1 MSLQEPLQYKISNW
15 NQLPECLS
23 NNSQDLKICVTNF
36 FNNDVLS
43 GFRIAV
49 VHETMGTLF
58 ACVLNPHGSLITP
71 GYEYHEHELDVT
83 HILEQLK
90 MFGFYITYE
99 AESHLSEAQL
109 NYLRTLDSLGY
120 DKIRILSVWTVDKI
134 TGLKY
139 FDTKVVA
146 FQADP
151 LGDWLNNGY
160 APPRSEFVEA
170 LDAGTAAN
178 LTEISNT
185 KKYSWDWLKGYVMS
199 IQDILDDNESSSDG
213 D

>member
-23 NNSQDLKICVTNF
+23 NNSQDVKIHVTNF

-49 VHETMGTLF
+49 VHKTMGTLF
-58 ACVLNPHGSLITP
+58 SCVLNPHGSLITP
-71 GYEYHEHELDVT
+71 GYEYHEHELDVE

-109 NYLRTLDSLGY
+109 NYLRTLDNLGY
-120 DKIRILSVWTVDKI
+120 DKIRVLSVWTADRI
-134 TGLKY
+134 TGLKT
-139 FDTKVVA
+139 FDTKIVA

-160 APPRSEFVEA
+160 APSRSEFVKA
-170 LDAGTAAN
+170 LDEGVAAN
-178 LTEISNT
+178 LTEVSNT
-185 KKYSWDWLKGYVMS
+185 KKYRWDWLKGYVMS
-199 IQDILDDNESSSDG
+199 IQDILEDNEPSSDG